1 MLRGPNTSQTAQ
13 KPLSGPNARCILLI
27 SASNLSIQFGA
38 KPLFENVSVTFG
50 NGNRYGLIGANGC
63 GKSTLMK
70 ILAGQLEPSVG
81 NVSVDP
87 NIRVGQLQQDQFAYE
102 EYRVLD
108 TVIMGYTRL
117 WEVMQ
122 ERERLYSLPEM
133 SDDEG
138 MLVADLEVEFAELD
152 GYSAESRAGELLEGI
167 GIPVEQHLGPMSAVA
182 PGWKLRVLLAQA
194 LFSDP
199 DILLL
204 DEPTN
209 NLDINTIR
217 WLEEFLDA
225 SKSTMVIISHDR
237 HFLNSVC
244 SHMADLDYGKL
255 HVFPGNYDEYMTAAT
270 QARERMH
277 ADNAKKKVKM
287 AELQAFVSRFS
298 ANASKARQAT
308 SRAKQL
314 EKIQLED
321 IKPSSRVSPFIR
333 FEQDKPLRRIAVE
346 ATGISKGFEEGPLF
360 ENLDLTIEAGTRLA
374 ILGQNGIG
382 KTTLVRTLL
391 QELEPDSGDVKWS
404 ENAKAGVFAQDNA
417 PEFETDMNL
426 FDWITQWQPKGAD
439 EQMLRGTLG
448 RMLFSR
454 DDSEKSVKVVSGGEQ
469 RRLMFGKIILQKP
482 NVIVMDEPT
491 NHLDM
496 ESIEALNLALE
507 NYPGTLIFVSHDRD
521 FVSSLATR
529 IIDMTPQGII
539 DFRGSYDEYLREQ
552 FSEKSRVA

>member
-1 MLRGPNTSQTAQ
+1 M
-13 KPLSGPNARCILLI
+13 I
-27 SASNLSIQFGA
+27 SANNLSIQFGA
-38 KPLFENVSVTFG
+38 KPLFENVSATFG
-50 NGNRYGLIGANGC
+50 NGHRFGLIGANGC

-70 ILAGQLEPSVG
+70 ILARELEPTAG
-81 NVSVDP
+81 NVSVEP
-87 NIRVGQLQQDQFAYE
+87 NARVGQLSQDQFAYE

-108 TVIMGYTRL
+108 VVMMGFENF

-133 SDDEG
+133 SDEEG
-138 MLVADLEVEFAELD
+138 IRVAHLESEFAEMD

-167 GIPVEQHLGPMSAVA
+167 GIPVSQHQGPMSAIA

-199 DILLL
+199 DVLLL

-217 WLEEFLDA
+217 WLEDFLDS

-237 HFLNSVC
+237 HFLNRVC
-244 SHMADLDYGKL
+244 THMADLDYGKL
-255 HVFPGNYDEYMTAAT
+255 QIFPGNYDEYMTAAT
-270 QARERMH
+270 QVRERMY
-277 ADNAKKKVKM
+277 ADNAKKKAKM
-287 AELQAFVSRFS
+287 ADLQAFVSRFS
-298 ANASKARQAT
+298 ANASKAKQAT
-308 SRAKQL
+308 SRARQL

-321 IKPSSRVSPFIR
+321 IKPSSRVSPYIR
-333 FEQDKPLRRIAVE
+333 FEQTKPLRRLAVE
-346 ATGISKGFEEGPLF
+346 ATGLSKSFDEGPLF
-360 ENLDLTIEAGTRLA
+360 ENLDLTIEAGSRVA

-382 KTTLVRTLL
+382 KTTLLRCLL
-391 QELEPDSGDVKWS
+391 QKLEVDSGEIKWA
-404 ENAKAGVFAQDNA
+404 ENAQSGYFAQDNA
-417 PEFETDMNL
+417 HEFEHDVSL
-426 FDWITQWQPKGAD
+426 FDWITQWQPSGAP
-439 EQMLRGTLG
+439 EELLRATLG

-469 RRLMFGKIILQKP
+469 RRLMFGKLTLQQP

-496 ESIEALNLALE
+496 ESIESLNLALE

-529 IIDMTPQGII
+529 IIEMTPEKII
-539 DFRGSYDEYLREQ
+539 DYSGTYDEYLRSQ
-552 FSEKSRVA
+552 GVDEKSRAA

>member
-1 MLRGPNTSQTAQ
+1 
-13 KPLSGPNARCILLI
+13 LI
-27 SASNLSIQFGA
+27 SAANLSIQFGA

-87 NIRVGQLQQDQFAYE
+87 NARVGQLSQDQFAYE
-102 EYRVLD
+102 DYRVLD
-108 TVIMGYTRL
+108 AVMLGYTRL

-122 ERERLYSLPEM
+122 ERDRLYSLPEM
-133 SDDEG
+133 SDEDG
-138 MLVADLEVEFAELD
+138 MRVADLEVEFAELD
-152 GYSAESRAGELLEGI
+152 GYSAESRAGELLESI
-167 GIPVEQHLGPMSAVA
+167 GIPVEQHHGPMSAVA

-194 LFSDP
+194 LFSAP

-217 WLEEFLDA
+217 WLEGYLDA
-225 SKSTMVIISHDR
+225 SKATMVIISHDR

-244 SHMADLDYGKL
+244 THMADLDYGKL
-255 HVFPGNYDEYMTAAT
+255 QVFPGNYDEYMTAAT
-270 QARERMH
+270 QARERMYS
-277 ADNAKKKVKM
+277 DNAKKKVKM

-308 SRAKQL
+308 SRARQL
-314 EKIQLED
+314 EKIELED
-321 IKPSSRVSPFIR
+321 IKPSSRVNPYIR
-333 FEQDKPLRRIAVE
+333 FEQDKPLRRVVVE
-346 ATGISKGFEEGPLF
+346 AKGLSKGYGEGPLF
-360 ENLDLTIEAGTRLA
+360 KNFDLTIEAGSRVA

-382 KTTLVRTLL
+382 KTTLLRTLL
-391 QELEPDSGDVKWS
+391 QEIEADAGEIKWS
-404 ENAKAGVFAQDNA
+404 ENARTGIFAQDNS
-417 PEFETDMNL
+417 PEFETDMSL
-426 FDWITQWQPKGAD
+426 FDWMTQWQPKGAD
-439 EQMLRGTLG
+439 EQLLRGTLG

-454 DDSEKSVKVVSGGEQ
+454 DESEKSVKVVSGGEQ
-469 RRLMFGKIILQKP
+469 RRLMFGKIVLQKP

-496 ESIEALNLALE
+496 ESIESLNLALE
-507 NYPGTLIFVSHDRD
+507 NYPGTLIFISHDRD

-529 IIDMTPQGII
+529 VIEMTPAGIV
-539 DFRGSYDEYLREQ
+539 DFRGTYDEYLRAQ
-552 FSEKSRVA
+552 VSDEKTRVA

>member
-1 MLRGPNTSQTAQ
+1 MIGACGPLTHPIHRYTA
-13 KPLSGPNARCILLI
+13 LI
-27 SASNLSIQFGA
+27 STANLSIQFGA

-70 ILAGQLEPSVG
+70 ILAGELEPTAG
-81 NVSVDP
+81 NVSTDP
-87 NIRVGQLQQDQFAYE
+87 KVRIGQLSQDQFAYE
-102 EYRVLD
+102 NYRVLD
-108 TVIMGYTRL
+108 AVIMGYEKL
-117 WEVMQ
+117 WQVMQ
-122 ERERLYSLPEM
+122 ERNRLYSLPEM
-133 SDDEG
+133 SDEDG
-138 MLVADLEVEFAELD
+138 MHVAELEIEFAEMD

-167 GIPVEQHLGPMSAVA
+167 GIPVEQHEGPMSAVA

-209 NLDINTIR
+209 NLDINAIR
-217 WLEEFLDA
+217 WLEEFLET

-255 HVFPGNYDEYMTAAT
+255 HIFPGNYDEYMTAAT
-270 QARERMH
+270 QARERVH
-277 ADNAKKKVKM
+277 ADNAKKRVRI
-287 AELQAFVSRFS
+287 AELQTFVSRFS

-308 SRAKQL
+308 SRARQL

-333 FEQDKPLRRIAVE
+333 FEQEKPLRRFAVE
-346 ATGISKGFEEGPLF
+346 ATNISKGFDEGPLF
-360 ENLDLTIEAGTRLA
+360 ANLDLAIEAGSRVA
-374 ILGQNGIG
+374 ILGPNGIG
-382 KTTLVRTLL
+382 KTTLVRCLL
-391 QELEPDSGDVKWS
+391 KELEINNGKVKWA
-404 ENAKAGVFAQDNA
+404 ENSRTGYFAQDIA
-417 PEFETDMNL
+417 AEFDKDMTL
-426 FDWITQWQPKGAD
+426 FDWITQWQPPNAV
-439 EQMLRGTLG
+439 EQLLRATLG

-454 DDSEKSVKVVSGGEQ
+454 DDGEKSVNVVSGGEQ
-469 RRLMFGKIILQKP
+469 RRLMFGKLILQKP
-482 NVIVMDEPT
+482 NVMVMDEPT

-507 NYPGTLIFVSHDRD
+507 NYPGTLIFISHDRD

-529 IIDMTPQGII
+529 IIEMTPDGII
-539 DFRGSYDEYLREQ
+539 DYTGTYDEYLRAQ
-552 FSEKSRVA
+552 MLNQKARVA